1 MTATL
6 LMASLTV
13 ADITRSL
20 LVVFRYKK
28 QAHSQLHFVWGGSVV
43 IFWGKNNFGP
53 AAYITT
59 QYAYRKTIAGNL
71 VFVRFL
77 GGTFN

>member
-6 LMASLTV
+6 LMASLPV

-28 QAHSQLHFVWGGSVV
+28 QAHSQLHFVWGECS
-43 IFWGKNNFGP
+43 N
-53 AAYITT
+53 
-59 QYAYRKTIAGNL
+59 
-71 VFVRFL
+71 FL
-77 GGTFN
+77 GQEQFWASCLHYYAVRIS